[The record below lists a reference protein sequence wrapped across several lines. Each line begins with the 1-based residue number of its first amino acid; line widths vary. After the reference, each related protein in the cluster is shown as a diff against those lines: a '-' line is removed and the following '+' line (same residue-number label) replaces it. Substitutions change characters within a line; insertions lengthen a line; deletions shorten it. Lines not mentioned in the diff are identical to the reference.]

1 MKNKI
6 QFALRLLFGIGYVN
20 SGLNKFFNYM
30 PVPDDLPEALIRVF
44 TAFMEIGWLMPL
56 VAVIEIVGGLLFIP
70 PKFKALGAIVI
81 FPISVGVL
89 LIHLTVAP
97 AGLPMALFIMAI
109 NVWVIIDNRRKY
121 LPMVHE

>member
-6 QFALRLLFGIGYVN
+6 QFVLRVLFGLTYIN

-30 PVPDDLPEALIRVF
+30 PVPDDLPEEVVRFF

-56 VAVIEIVGGLLFIP
+56 VAVVEIVGGVLFIP
-70 PKFKALGAIVI
+70 PKFKAFGALVI

-89 LIHLTVAP
+89 LAHLTVAP
-97 AGLPMALFIMAI
+97 DGLPIALLIMAI
-109 NVWVIIDNRRKY
+109 NLWVIVDNRRKY